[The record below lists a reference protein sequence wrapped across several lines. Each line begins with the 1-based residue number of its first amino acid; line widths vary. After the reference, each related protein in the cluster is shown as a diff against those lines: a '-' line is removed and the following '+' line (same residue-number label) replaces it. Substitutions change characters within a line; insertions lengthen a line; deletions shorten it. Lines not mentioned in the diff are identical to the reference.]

1 MCLELGES
9 GTRNRGSEVNLGSM
23 SLCPISQKKY
33 FYCRHTPQVWKKQSS
48 RRTALNFTVL
58 CCLYSEASADRV
70 VFDLEFEVCWLRIFS
85 VSCGEFFLGGC
96 LAFVLHDGKRVHFIF
111 IYFFLFCNC
120 YDTSSPRRLFS
131 ILTLL
136 TVVPDIEGGVKSSMF
151 FIRYR
156 RSNCCAQMDQN

>member
-85 VSCGEFFLGGC
+85 VSCGGFFLGGVSC
-96 LAFVLHDGKRVHFIF
+96 FCFTWWEKGTFYFYLFLSFLYLLR
-111 IYFFLFCNC
+111 YFFAQEVVLDSDIVNGCSW
-120 YDTSSPRRLFS
+120 YWRR
-131 ILTLL
+131 
-136 TVVPDIEGGVKSSMF
+136 G
-151 FIRYR
+151 
-156 RSNCCAQMDQN
+156 